1 MRELTAEERAWAAR
15 QVALVVGAT
24 EDDALPLADFLLGVE
39 DPTELQTQLL
49 DMLGESPLALDFS
62 SELIA
67 KRFPQ
72 TAAAAAAPRVS
83 GVNEGSSRR
92 AGGSRPQSSESRSH
106 KRSQPIGDADSG
118 SNMVAY
124 RKPDPDDI
132 AYFPGVGKSSSNRTN
147 NAGRTEPAQQE
158 SDRVSGEDT
167 TPAVAANGKPAEQKS
182 VRQLKKD
189 RQQLLRQQKEEERR
203 RHERATRKRVRC
215 ECQASE
221 HPLLT
226 NCLTCGRIVCQAEG
240 PGPCMFCGTEVES
253 PDQQLQLHMRRILR
267 QSAEKSGGDRPPGKA
282 NGSSGRTIGGG
293 GMLYS
298 RKAGGGLNPQDA
310 GALLWDSPTPHDSSA
325 AASCHGSDRPDADSA
340 AISRGEKEELSE
352 EEYLQL
358 AFRAL
363 GIDGATADP
372 AAVHEAE
379 TWVRATRRKE
389 RLLDYDRTAAQRTR
403 LIDQLSD
410 FDPFAVGKWMSPEE
424 KIEAERMQ
432 AQRAK
437 EDEEREARL
446 RRGMRVLRLDFSKG
460 AVDLKRADAASVAED
475 DGDGEHSRPA
485 GGLASG
491 GAAKQKP
498 SSLRT
503 GTLNGSGRAPA
514 TAATAQAQK
523 PAAISSAADG
533 SFANNPHLG
542 DRTAPKFVLSPE
554 KTNAQQQQQPQQQ
567 SGKKAKAKDKGNG
580 RNAMAKE
587 KETRNGKGK
596 GAVVVGGDS
605 ESKMSVA
612 ASGNDDTNESHRD
625 PPELEEKAR
634 DMARRRQMLRVQTN
648 AEEDS
653 ILF

>member
-1 MRELTAEERAWAAR
+1 
-15 QVALVVGAT
+15 
-24 EDDALPLADFLLGVE
+24 
-39 DPTELQTQLL
+39 
-49 DMLGESPLALDFS
+49 
-62 SELIA
+62 
-67 KRFPQ
+67 
-72 TAAAAAAPRVS
+72 
-83 GVNEGSSRR
+83 
-92 AGGSRPQSSESRSH
+92 
-106 KRSQPIGDADSG
+106 
-118 SNMVAY
+118 MVAY
-124 RKPDPDDI
+124 RKPGPDDI

-147 NAGRTEPAQQE
+147 NRTNNNNNNNAGRTEPAQQE
-158 SDRVSGEDT
+158 SDRASGEDT
-167 TPAVAANGKPAEQKS
+167 TPAVAADGKPVEQKS

-189 RQQLLRQQKEEERR
+189 RQQLLRQQKEEERK

-282 NGSSGRTIGGG
+282 NGSSGRTTGGG

-310 GALLWDSPTPHDSSA
+310 GALLWDSPTPHDS
-325 AASCHGSDRPDADSA
+325 DRPDAESA
-340 AISRGEKEELSE
+340 SISRGEEEEELSE

-363 GIDGATADP
+363 GIDGAAADP
-372 AAVHEAE
+372 AAVREAE

-437 EDEEREARL
+437 EEEEREARL

-475 DGDGEHSRPA
+475 DGHGKHSRPA

-491 GAAKQKP
+491 GAAEQKP

-503 GTLNGSGRAPA
+503 GTHNGSGRAQA
-514 TAATAQAQK
+514 TVAAAQAQK

-542 DRTAPKFVLSPE
+542 NRTAPKFVLSPE
-554 KTNAQQQQQPQQQ
+554 KTNAQQQQQQPQQQ

-580 RNAMAKE
+580 KNAKAKE
-587 KETRNGKGK
+587 KETRDGKGK
-596 GAVVVGGDS
+596 SAVVVGGGDS

-625 PPELEEKAR
+625 PPELEKAR

-648 AEEDS
+648 ADEDS

>member
-67 KRFPQ
+67 KRFPP
-72 TAAAAAAPRVS
+72 AAAAPRAS
-83 GVNEGSSRR
+83 GVNENSSRR
-92 AGGSRPQSSESRSH
+92 AEGSRPQSSESRPH
-106 KRSQPIGDADSG
+106 KRSQHIGDADSG

-124 RKPDPDDI
+124 RKPGPDDI
-132 AYFPGVGKSSSNRTN
+132 AYFPGVGKSSSNRTSNN

-158 SDRVSGEDT
+158 SGRASGEDT
-167 TPAVAANGKPAEQKS
+167 TTPAAAAADGKPTEQKS

-267 QSAEKSGGDRPPGKA
+267 QSAERSGDDRPPGKG
-282 NGSSGRTIGGG
+282 NGSSGRVIGGG

-310 GALLWDSPTPHDSSA
+310 GALLRDSPTPHDSSA
-325 AASCHGSDRPDADSA
+325 TASCHGGDRPDAESA
-340 AISRGEKEELSE
+340 SISRGEELSE

-372 AAVHEAE
+372 AAVREAE

-424 KIEAERMQ
+424 KIEAERMK
-432 AQRAK
+432 AQRVK

-460 AVDLKRADAASVAED
+460 AVDLKRADADADAED
-475 DGDGEHSRPA
+475 DGDGDHSSPA

-503 GTLNGSGRAPA
+503 GTPNGSGRAPV
-514 TAATAQAQK
+514 TAATTQAQK
-523 PAAISSAADG
+523 TAAKPSAADG

-567 SGKKAKAKDKGNG
+567 SGKKAKTKDKGNG
-580 RNAMAKE
+580 KNAKSKE

-596 GAVVVGGDS
+596 SAVVVGCDS

-648 AEEDS
+648 TDEDS